1 MPDTRDGGREDEWPF
16 RPNSFFCHHT
26 CSGKSMACVQGR
38 RGGGAIHRLA
48 KTWTKKRNISESGN
62 ELAMQIKLTYQYKVF
77 RHSWVVHQD
86 RWVCYHHKT
95 TLRYKLSC
103 QQCDNS
109 GSWWLYKCSF
119 YSMASRS
126 HH

>member
-16 RPNSFFCHHT
+16 VLTLSFAT
-26 CSGKSMACVQGR
+26 TLVVEKAWPVY
-38 RGGGAIHRLA
+38 RGGEGAAIHRLS